1 MQLVRIAE
9 ITGKTPIEICWQ
21 VQTVVVRSNSYVVM
35 YMVFKQG
42 FCKTTKKISYVFLNF
57 FCNESIF
64 IDKILRVWSDLA
76 RLKIDIWRPTY
87 YSKIQLYHYNWVKI
101 PVHEGIFFW
110 AQQVAKGKK
119 KTVKH
124 EEFIAQQN
132 HSLYRDF
139 NVLRCTLQSCFLK
152 SFKSFTSSTWREVLS
167 NITNIQ

>member
-1 MQLVRIAE
+1 MYFWIIFSVISKYLL
-9 ITGKTPIEICWQ
+9 TKY
-21 VQTVVVRSNSYVVM
+21 SYKGSSSS
-35 YMVFKQG
+35 Y
-42 FCKTTKKISYVFLNF
+42 CISR
-57 FCNESIF
+57 
-64 IDKILRVWSDLA
+64 K
-76 RLKIDIWRPTY
+76 LKIDIWKPTY

-132 HSLYRDF
+132 HSLCRDF
-139 NVLRCTLQSCFLK
+139 NVLRCTLQSSFLK
-152 SFKSFTSSTWREVLS
+152 SYNSIRSSIWCEFLS